1 MTATTPTPAAGSGGA
16 WTSSDKIYA
25 EVLDM
30 KMEIVKLKTQLGVLG
45 FVVTPILSTVVAT
58 VVTTIMGG
66 K

>member
-1 MTATTPTPAAGSGGA
+1 MTTPNAPRGGT
-16 WTSSDKIYA
+16 WVSSDTIYA

-45 FVVTPILSTVVAT
+45 FVVAPVVSTIVA
-58 VVTTIMGG
+58 VMVTTIMGG

>member
-1 MTATTPTPAAGSGGA
+1 MTTQDAPRGGA

-45 FVVTPILSTVVAT
+45 FVVAPILSTVVAA
-58 VVTTIMGG
+58 VVTTILGG